1 MLGSLRARL
10 IVSFGLVV
18 ALAVF
23 LAGAGALFLLRDTQQ
38 SNARERYGRLVQSID
53 LTIESLESGNRP
65 LSDLKN
71 YMDDTAALVGG
82 RTILLDSDLQ
92 VVYDSAG
99 KLDGKYVLS
108 FQNPRLKVEGSNGAR
123 YQWANYNGD
132 GRLTLFAAPPRERGS
147 SGPNGF
153 TPATHSQP
161 LIAIPQSQLASAW
174 LDLAPR
180 LAAAGAIAL
189 VVSFIV
195 SFFISRSISGPLRR
209 ITQASVQM
217 SHGNYDVHI
226 PIRGEDEI
234 GRLAEAFNAMATE
247 VSRSQRTMKDLL
259 ANVSH
264 ELKTPLTSIQGF
276 SQAILDGSIRDRDQ
290 FTESGRIINEE
301 ATRMRALVD
310 DLLLLSQIES
320 GQVEMEHAH
329 VDLSA
334 LLERMLARFQWAIRG
349 ARIKSGLSVGH
360 VPLVHGDERRL
371 EQVFSNLI
379 DNAVRHTPPDGTI
392 NVTAEVQRNGYVSVG
407 VHNSGSVIPEEDL
420 PRVFERFFQV
430 DRARARKGGSSGLG
444 LAIVAEIVEAHG
456 GTVRAV
462 SGADRGTE
470 FIVTLPPASVSQAR
484 NGRGVAAK
492 DPSKPQPVRS
502 AGGATTPA
510 AHPPA

>member
-18 ALAVF
+18 GLAVF

-38 SNARERYGRLVQSID
+38 SGARERYGRWVQSAD
-53 LTIESLESGNRP
+53 YAVGNMEAQNQP
-65 LSDLKN
+65 LSAIRN
-71 YMDDTAALVGG
+71 FMGGMANEISG
-82 RTILLDSDLQ
+82 RTLILDSDLQ
-92 VVYDSAG
+92 VVYDSSG
-99 KLDGKYVLS
+99 KLEGKYILA
-108 FQNPRLKVEGSNGAR
+108 FQNPRLKVEGSNGAQ
-123 YQWANYNGD
+123 YKWSNYDGD
-132 GRLTLFAAPPRERGS
+132 GHLTLFAAPPRNDQPTGA
-147 SGPNGF
+147 NGF
-153 TPATHSQP
+153 TPATHYTP

-234 GRLAEAFNAMATE
+234 GRLAEAFNGMAAE
-247 VSRSQRTMKDLL
+247 VSRSQRMMKDLL

-276 SQAILDGSIRDRDQ
+276 SQAILDGSIRDHEQ

-329 VDLSA
+329 VDLGA
-334 LLERMLARFQWAIRG
+334 LLERMLARFQWEIRG

-360 VPLVHGDERRL
+360 IPLVHGDERRL

-379 DNAVRHTPPDGTI
+379 DNAVRHTPQDGTI
-392 NVTAEVQRNGYVSVG
+392 NVAAEVLRNGYVSVG
-407 VHNSGSVIPEEDL
+407 VHNTGSVIPEEDL

-456 GTVRAV
+456 GTIRAI
-462 SGADRGTE
+462 SDPARGTE

-484 NGRGVAAK
+484 NGRAAAAK
-492 DPSKPQPVRS
+492 DQAKPQGARS
-502 AGGATTPA
+502 ASGATTPA